1 MGLRDLMRQS
11 DPINLRLPSLGSG
24 IEPLEAKRLDA
35 EEAYRLRLERM
46 RKNIQNARAGYLGE
60 VGETVV
66 MVTRGL
72 RQQVEAAAREC
83 PEERAQYDMIL
94 DAVVMGGIR
103 IVGEQAG

>member
-1 MGLRDLMRQS
+1 
-11 DPINLRLPSLGSG
+11 
-24 IEPLEAKRLDA
+24 
-35 EEAYRLRLERM
+35 
-46 RKNIQNARAGYLGE
+46 
-60 VGETVV
+60 
-66 MVTRGL
+66 VTRGL